1 MREKRL
7 RWQYKHEAQ
16 AIQRRL
22 KSSHTALFYAPLFD
36 DVLLVAKR
44 PQDVAQGANPGKFA
58 PKLPSR
64 EATAENKLEN
74 AQHQNLRFVLGRSL
88 QDSREDTT
96 GNVKPEA
103 RRFETL
109 RRQLFVSRSPTNE

>member
-16 AIQRRL
+16 AIQHRL
-22 KSSHTALFYAPLFD
+22 KSSHTALFYAPLFDDVLFD

-58 PKLPSR
+58 PKLPQPRSHGR
-64 EATAENKLEN
+64 EQAGKRATSKL
-74 AQHQNLRFVLGRSL
+74 AFRAWS
-88 QDSREDTT
+88 
-96 GNVKPEA
+96 
-103 RRFETL
+103 
-109 RRQLFVSRSPTNE
+109 